1 MRIANNQCS
10 ELREN
15 HEWIIQTWT
24 TLNTRHRRTKTT
36 NSVTK
41 NTNKNVWLSNIS
53 ILLQMSQ
60 ELSNYY
66 VLVNLHSLIKFCLY
80 FDDIISLK
88 DKIFC
93 LLDFS

>member
-1 MRIANNQCS
+1 MRMANNQCS

-24 TLNTRHRRTKTT
+24 TLGTRHRTKTT

-41 NTNKNVWLSNIS
+41 NTNRNAWLSNIS
-53 ILLQMSQ
+53 ILIQMSQ

-66 VLVNLHSLIKFCLY
+66 VLVNLHSLIKFYLY

>member
-24 TLNTRHRRTKTT
+24 TLDTKHRTKTT

-53 ILLQMSQ
+53 ILIQMSQ
-60 ELSNYY
+60 ELRNYY
-66 VLVNLHSLIKFCLY
+66 VLVNLHSLIEFCLY

-88 DKIFC
+88 DQIFC